1 MSNARLIL
9 FVQTLVFFVLG
20 IYLSIQGIPSD
31 ENSATLYAGEQIMDS
46 LADVS
51 DSPEV
56 DKITNDMK
64 GNFRLWGNL
73 LVIVGVLELIG
84 LFVSLFKQ

>member
-9 FVQTLVFFVLG
+9 FIQALAFFILG
-20 IYLSIQGIPSD
+20 IYLSNQGLPSD

-56 DKITNDMK
+56 DKITSDMK
-64 GNFRLWGNL
+64 SNFKSWGIL
-73 LVIVGVLELIG
+73 LTIISILELIA
-84 LFVSLFKQ
+84 LFVSLFKT

>member
-1 MSNARLIL
+1 
-9 FVQTLVFFVLG
+9 
-20 IYLSIQGIPSD
+20 
-31 ENSATLYAGEQIMDS
+31 MDS

-64 GNFRLWGNL
+64 SNFRLFGNF
-73 LVIVGVLELIG
+73 LVIASILELIG
-84 LFVSLFKQ
+84 LFISLFKR

>member
-64 GNFRLWGNL
+64 SNFRLFGNF
-73 LVIVGVLELIG
+73 LVIASILELIG
-84 LFVSLFKQ
+84 LFISLFKR